1 MKFSIGKRKFSI
13 DNILMILLFLG
24 SICLVYINNTLYKV
38 MIVIYILFFLF
49 QAIQRI
55 EKISIATYGRWYSAF
70 FIWTVLSSL
79 WVYTQVNIEMLI
91 VIAMA
96 TMATIS
102 LPYYIT
108 SKKDIVVIAKI
119 IVIST
124 IILAVYIVS
133 VVGLENISS
142 ERLNV
147 DVINSNRFGINLAY
161 ASGFC
166 LYLTDKEDKRYL
178 LLLIPFFLL
187 IIISGSK
194 SGILLFAIIIGVYY
208 VASQKISFITIL
220 KSLVIISIVLF
231 AIIWILKNVSWAY
244 EILGERLFDF
254 FNVLFNNATSVTG
267 RSTTVREDM
276 IGIGWNYFKKSP
288 LWGYG
293 LDNFKY
299 IYGSLRGEITYA
311 HNTYIEVLVDTGI
324 IGFILYFY
332 PRLHVGLKIIR
343 KKEIFKEKE
352 IILALTL
359 LCGMLFADVVSV
371 SINMIYEQCLM
382 TLICCIIYGKIC
394 GKHEW

>member
-1 MKFSIGKRKFSI
+1 MKFCIGKIKFSIN
-13 DNILMILLFLG
+13 NILMILLFFG
-24 SICLVYINNTLYKV
+24 SICMVYINNILYKV

-49 QAIQRI
+49 YVIQRI

-70 FIWTVLSSL
+70 FIWTALSSF
-79 WVYTQVNIEMLI
+79 WVYEKINIEMLI

-96 TMATIS
+96 TIATIS

-108 SKKDIVVIAKI
+108 SYKDIIVIAKI
-119 IVIST
+119 ILIST
-124 IILAVYIVS
+124 IILAAYIVS
-133 VVGLENISS
+133 VIGLENISL
-142 ERLNV
+142 ERLNI
-147 DVINSNRFGINLAY
+147 DVINSNRFGIYLAY

-166 LYLTDKEDKRYL
+166 LYLADKEDKRFL
-178 LLLIPFFLL
+178 LPLIPFFLL

-194 SGILLFAIIIGVYY
+194 SGILLFIIIIGIYY
-208 VASQKISFITIL
+208 VVNQKISFITII
-220 KSLVIISIVLF
+220 KSLIIISITLF
-231 AIIWILKNVSWAY
+231 VIMWILKNVSWAY

-254 FNVLFNNATSVTG
+254 FNVLFNSATSVTG
-267 RSTTVREDM
+267 RSTTMREDM
-276 IGIGWNYFKKSP
+276 IEIGWNYFKKNP

-332 PRLHVGLKIIR
+332 PRVYVGIKLMRR
-343 KKEIFKEKE
+343 KDLFKEKE
-352 IILALTL
+352 IVLALAL
-359 LCGMLFADVVSV
+359 LGGMFFADAVSV

-382 TLICCIIYGKIC
+382 TLIYCVIC
-394 GKHEW
+394 GKIYAKYKC